1 MKENIKPI
9 TPKELDNLEKL
20 IKVIDPDKKVFGVT
34 KTIIEE
40 KKKMMKP
47 NKNQNF
53 IVLFSFLL
61 MLNLVKW

>member
-47 NKNQNF
+47 NKN
-53 IVLFSFLL
+53 
-61 MLNLVKW
+61 

>member
-34 KTIIEE
+34 EAIIDEKT
-40 KKKMMKP
+40 KLMKP
-47 NKNQNF
+47 DK
-53 IVLFSFLL
+53 
-61 MLNLVKW
+61 K